1 MSILLLHLTN
11 NLIKISVLMRNLL
24 KKVIGKKTNQKTDSG
39 FIHHRF
45 MLWVCF
51 LFFCFVFIMKVFL
64 CVMSLMMCV
73 NLQAALENV
82 SKSVR
87 LWKTA
92 VELEEPEDARIMLS
106 RAVECCPT
114 SVEVL
119 SYTQTCSTNNVI
131 WIPPTCHLT
140 LLLALAC
147 LGPAGDL
154 WECQACFE
162 QGPWEYSNWSTHL
175 DHGRQV
181 RGGQWQHTDGRENHW
196 QSNHLSESQWS
207 RNQPWTVDS
216 GKSWMLE

>member
-11 NLIKISVLMRNLL
+11 NLIKISVLMRNLCKVELL
-24 KKVIGKKTNQKTDSG
+24 KKVIGKKADSG

-45 MLWVCF
+45 MLWVCV
-51 LFFCFVFIMKVFL
+51 LFFVFL
-64 CVMSLMMCV
+64 CVMSLMCV
-73 NLQAALENV
+73 ILQTALENV

-131 WIPPTCHLT
+131 CIHPTRHLT
-140 LLLALAC
+140 VLLALAC

-154 WECQACFE
+154 
-162 QGPWEYSNWSTHL
+162 
-175 DHGRQV
+175 
-181 RGGQWQHTDGRENHW
+181 
-196 QSNHLSESQWS
+196 
-207 RNQPWTVDS
+207 
-216 GKSWMLE
+216 